1 MAPVFTQALIV
12 LQCYLKILAYYNKNI
27 FPFSPFSHF
36 YENQLFIAVLQCTE
50 SQIFVLVL
58 PIKTLKKITLKS
70 KTPITK
76 LKTFQTAN
84 PPIYLHLI
92 FVILEFEISSDGL
105 DFFS

>member
-1 MAPVFTQALIV
+1 MAPVLTQALIV

-58 PIKTLKKITLKS
+58 PMKTLKKTVYPQKYDTNNKIEDFPNGQS
-70 KTPITK
+70 P
-76 LKTFQTAN
+76 
-84 PPIYLHLI
+84 YLYA
-92 FVILEFEISSDGL
+92 L
-105 DFFS
+105 DFCHSRV